1 MTPELEITIQKA
13 IEGLVKPWSQTGIEL
28 PMLTVKEIARAAKIA
43 NPLSVARNI
52 ERNSYAQLVDTNP
65 KLRAPFKKSVRKAD
79 YRSRAPGGG
88 PIIKRRVLTASLER
102 NLLMFGTERL
112 RVNPKPKVI
121 QTERET
127 IKTRLAKRWA
137 TKSTDIIEID
147 SDRKLASEKF
157 IRSIGLL
164 SVVPPERPQRIKEL
178 MAAGKPIVVNWICP
192 MGTPLSWDSKTERLY
207 RRYTQTTPE
216 EGFNRD
222 YQLLPRLS
230 LENNLVRQLKH
241 FNSTWTYLKIV
252 ADDNP
257 FCLYPACLRI
267 DGREATVNAIANYS
281 SYVQTRLDS
290 LTGKGNIWVL
300 PWSELLGPKLFDDY
314 LETYEGIKIEDLLPY
329 LPKDIIETEIDILTD
344 HTKPDPILL
353 PRFRR
358 FAEDCVRYFAVEGLF
373 LDKLFGDEVIV
384 AWNDSTRISATI
396 DPLRKINGL
405 APLPK
410 IFVLHN
416 KKDGELTDNY

>member
-1 MTPELEITIQKA
+1 M
-13 IEGLVKPWSQTGIEL
+13 
-28 PMLTVKEIARAAKIA
+28 
-43 NPLSVARNI
+43 
-52 ERNSYAQLVDTNP
+52 
-65 KLRAPFKKSVRKAD
+65 
-79 YRSRAPGGG
+79 
-88 PIIKRRVLTASLER
+88 
-102 NLLMFGTERL
+102 
-112 RVNPKPKVI
+112 
-121 QTERET
+121 
-127 IKTRLAKRWA
+127 
-137 TKSTDIIEID
+137 
-147 SDRKLASEKF
+147 
-157 IRSIGLL
+157 
-164 SVVPPERPQRIKEL
+164 
-178 MAAGKPIVVNWICP
+178 
-192 MGTPLSWDSKTERLY
+192 
-207 RRYTQTTPE
+207 
-216 EGFNRD
+216 
-222 YQLLPRLS
+222 
-230 LENNLVRQLKH
+230 
-241 FNSTWTYLKIV
+241 
-252 ADDNP
+252 
-257 FCLYPACLRI
+257 
-267 DGREATVNAIANYS
+267 NAIANYS

-314 LETYEGIKIEDLLPY
+314 LETFEGIKIEDLLPY